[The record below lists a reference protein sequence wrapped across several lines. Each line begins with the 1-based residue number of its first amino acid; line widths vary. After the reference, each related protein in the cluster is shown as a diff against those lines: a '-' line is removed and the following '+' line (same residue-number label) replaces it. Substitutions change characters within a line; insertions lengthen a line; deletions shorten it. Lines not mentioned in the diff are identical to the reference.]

1 MDFKIGK
8 FQAIS
13 LILIVMV
20 NKILLNFPKEIIK
33 QSKTGAAVNII
44 YVCILALFIALFIS
58 FLFKKFPD
66 EDIIDISNFVGKK
79 PLQILLGTA
88 FIILFSTII
97 ITVIYEFTN
106 LLQVI
111 YFPTT
116 PVYLLLIAFF
126 ICMAISNHVGFK
138 SILKTN
144 SIIVILM
151 LLSLIVIFLGTIQN
165 LNIDRIYPILGT
177 NLSNTFIK
185 GSQNIFA
192 YSSLIYLFF
201 LSPLLKNKKDFKSV
215 AIISTTIT
223 GLFLLFTITTLLTIF
238 PFITHS
244 EEVLSMYLL
253 TRCIEFG
260 EFLQRTDAIFILLW
274 IISAFSYLSISL
286 NFINQIFGK
295 LTNCKSS
302 NNYSYS
308 FLGILFGLLILF
320 QNQSL
325 FKFLETIFYKYYIF
339 ALLGSSLIILIIGNL
354 KRKETTSR

>member
-1 MDFKIGK
+1 MNFKIGK

-20 NKILLNFPKEIIK
+20 NKILLNLPKEVIK
-33 QSKTGAAVNII
+33 QSKTGAPVTII
-44 YVCILALFIALFIS
+44 YVGIIALLVALLIS
-58 FLFKKFPD
+58 LLFKKFPD
-66 EDIIDISNFVGKK
+66 EDIIDISKFVGNK
-79 PLQILLGTA
+79 PLQILTGLV
-88 FIILFSTII
+88 FILLFSTII

-116 PVYLLLIAFF
+116 PVYLLLLAFF
-126 ICMAISNHVGFK
+126 LCMAVANHVGLK

-144 SIIVILM
+144 SIVVILM
-151 LLSLIVIFLGTIQN
+151 LLSLVVIFLGTVKN
-165 LNIDRIYPILGT
+165 LEIARIYPILGT
-177 NLSNTFIK
+177 NISNTFLK
-185 GSQNIFA
+185 GTENLFA
-192 YSSLIYLFF
+192 YSALLYLFF
-201 LSPLLKNKKDFKSV
+201 LAPLLKNKKDFKKI
-215 AIISTTIT
+215 ALISTLIT

-260 EFLQRTDAIFILLW
+260 DFLQRTDAAFILLW

-286 NFINQIFGK
+286 NFITRIFGK
-295 LTNCKSS
+295 LTNCTAS
-302 NNYSYS
+302 NSYSYS

-325 FKFLETIFYKYYIF
+325 FKFLETTFYKYYIWGTLILS
-339 ALLGSSLIILIIGNL
+339 LLILIIANF
-354 KRKETTSR
+354 KRKETSSR